1 MTAKSKNE
9 SVCGERTYAS
19 NSTIFFDVDPY
30 GGIPSNLIINL
41 IVFCIFVVIFLVLHK
56 KAYRLVND
64 IVRKDKGQKHLQSL
78 RSDSSGIAQD
88 SSHKENGDKGLY
100 TQFHFSY
107 LNQYKLFCYFIITK
121 HCIKNNGL
129 FNRQERS
136 YKYIT
141 YRK

>member
-1 MTAKSKNE
+1 MTTESKNE
-9 SVCGERTYAS
+9 TVCGERTHAS

-64 IVRKDKGQKHLQSL
+64 IVSKDKWQKHLQSL
-78 RSDSSGIAQD
+78 RSDSSGVAQD

-100 TQFHFSY
+100 PQFHFSY
-107 LNQYKLFCYFIITK
+107 LNQ
-121 HCIKNNGL
+121 
-129 FNRQERS
+129 
-136 YKYIT
+136 
-141 YRK
+141 